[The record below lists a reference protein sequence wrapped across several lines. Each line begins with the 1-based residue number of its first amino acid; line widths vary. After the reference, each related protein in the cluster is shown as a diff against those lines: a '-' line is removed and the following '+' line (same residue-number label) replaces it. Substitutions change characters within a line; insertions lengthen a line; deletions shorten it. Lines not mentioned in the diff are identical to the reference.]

1 MLTYCGS
8 HFTIYQI
15 IILYTLSLYSVV
27 CQFYLNK
34 SGKNICVLF
43 GDNQRPAW
51 CLMIPV
57 ESSYRNQQRS
67 DLNVYVHVSYDKL
80 NFMWRGCA
88 KCNVLLCLLCFVSPF
103 MCTCELLKEIVNP
116 PAQKLSLLFTGIP
129 KVQQNVWAPAGAWK
143 CHRW

>member
-1 MLTYCGS
+1 M
-8 HFTIYQI
+8 
-15 IILYTLSLYSVV
+15 LYTLNLYSVV

-80 NFMWRGCA
+80 NYAKGLCKVQCA
-88 KCNVLLCLLCFVSPF
+88 ALPALLCFSFYVH
-103 MCTCELLKEIVNP
+103 T
-116 PAQKLSLLFTGIP
+116 
-129 KVQQNVWAPAGAWK
+129 
-143 CHRW
+143 